1 MQNTNNIFQAQT
13 IDDIHT
19 FVDDMDYVI
28 PSGVP
33 VLVRQISAIE
43 FEIQDPKTGAMAYL
57 FEDDLFECVQKN
69 A

>member
-1 MQNTNNIFQAQT
+1 MQNTNNIFQALT

-33 VLVRQISAIE
+33 VLVRQISENEYEIE
-43 FEIQDPKTGAMAYL
+43 DPKTGAMAYL
-57 FEDDLFECVQKN
+57 FEEDLHLYI